1 MHRALIVSGA
11 NVEVVTNGSADLDRF
26 DGVVLPG
33 VGATGPA
40 MATLSRNGLVEPI
53 RQFRGPLLAVCV
65 GMQVLFDYSVEDDT
79 VGLQLLAGTVRK
91 LTSLPLPHMGWND
104 VEHEADPLFGAAHGG
119 TPFYFVH
126 SFALDDASHPDAIG
140 TTTYGDQTFV
150 SAGHV
155 FGKMDAVPMT
165 EAVVIGLS
173 MGGYVAL
180 AMAREAPGR
189 VQALGLIGSKPDPDT
204 PEAKQG
210 RDRQAES
217 VVADGPS
224 SLVAPLTTALLAD
237 ASSIETRARL
247 RTMIE
252 HTSTETYVS
261 ALRGM
266 RDRPDTTDVITSFSG
281 PIAVMVGEKD
291 PLVTVERNAE
301 IAGLARDGVAVPVPD
316 SGHLVPMEDPRAV
329 ALFIAD
335 LVARL

>member
-1 MHRALIVSGA
+1 MANIVLIHGYPLDATAFLTVVPQLAASH
-11 NVEVVTNGSADLDRF
+11 EV
-26 DGVVLPG
+26 
-33 VGATGPA
+33 
-40 MATLSRNGLVEPI
+40 LVP
-53 RQFRGPLLAVCV
+53 
-65 GMQVLFDYSVEDDT
+65 D
-79 VGLQLLAGTVRK
+79 LAG
-91 LTSLPLPHMGWND
+91 
-104 VEHEADPLFGAAHGG
+104 FGSE
-119 TPFYFVH
+119 PWP
-126 SFALDDASHPDAIG
+126 PD
-140 TTTYGDQTFV
+140 GDLSMTAQ
-150 SAGHV
+150 ARHV